1 MCVLLSRVC
10 RSEFENVIPN
20 AVVNRN
26 ALDEIFSTGFD
37 FEFTWVIN
45 RSLSLGGLRAF
56 HIGGHAVGHFV
67 GKVMPPQLGWIKNH
81 KYLASA
87 GTAPF
92 LNLIYPVG
100 GFTGRQ

>member
-20 AVVNRN
+20 AVVNWN

-67 GKVMPPQLGWIKNH
+67 GKVMPPSWVGSKTINIWLAPVQL
-81 KYLASA
+81 
-87 GTAPF
+87 PF
-92 LNLIYPVG
+92 
-100 GFTGRQ
+100 